1 MDTSEKYIEMCRK
14 ASEIQNLWEPQ
25 TWDFIYNQ
33 SAFTEPYG
41 AVLPE
46 NIADSGFYGPYIEPN
61 GKIVD
66 GYEDIFWLPRQD
78 QLQEMVDR
86 NDLIVGFYKYATGN
100 DQNCEL
106 SLSRANLSG
115 SMEQLWLAFVMKIKH
130 NKSWNGENWILD
142 KT

>member
-1 MDTSEKYIEMCRK
+1 LDTSEKYVEMCRK
-14 ASEIQNLWEPQ
+14 ANEIQAVR
-25 TWDFIYNQ
+25 IYEDGSWYAAEFNWLFTGLICT
-33 SAFTEPYG
+33 SCDDEHGCKSEFTEK
-41 AVLPE
+41 
-46 NIADSGFYGPYIEPN
+46 S
-61 GKIVD
+61 
-66 GYEDIFWLPRQD
+66 FWLPRQD

-106 SLSRANLSG
+106 SLSRADLSG
-115 SMEQLWLAFVMKIKH
+115 SMEQLWLAFVMKTKY